1 MAAPIAV
8 GVKLSRAVRTS
19 AIAVVTALLRCDCIL
34 NSVYHV
40 LLTALQLLLCSIYG
54 VRLAKPGA
62 RELLGAAMT
71 RDQRQRVFSTFFLTD
86 TTDALS
92 STRYMVLITLITF
105 IDVLRQ
111 TIDFPRRAKH
121 VFSRS

>member
-8 GVKLSRAVRTS
+8 GVKLSRAVRIS
-19 AIAVVTALLRCDCIL
+19 AIAVVTALLRRDCIL

-54 VRLAKPGA
+54 VRLARPGA

-92 STRYMVLITLITF
+92 STRYLVLITLITF
-105 IDVLRQ
+105 IDVC
-111 TIDFPRRAKH
+111 TTSNH
-121 VFSRS
+121 

>member
-19 AIAVVTALLRCDCIL
+19 AIAAAVVTALLRRDCIL

-54 VRLAKPGA
+54 VRLARPGA

-92 STRYMVLITLITF
+92 STRYLVLITLITF

-111 TIDFPRRAKH
+111 TIDFLRRAKH
-121 VFSRS
+121 VFS